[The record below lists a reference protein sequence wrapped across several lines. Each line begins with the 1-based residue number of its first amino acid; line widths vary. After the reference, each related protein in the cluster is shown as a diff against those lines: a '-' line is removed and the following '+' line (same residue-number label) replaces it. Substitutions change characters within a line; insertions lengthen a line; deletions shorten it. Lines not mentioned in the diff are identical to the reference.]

1 MVMKQILL
9 VDLGKQFGGAE
20 QYVIQIGTLLANRYQ
35 IHFLVRNSSLLSKKL
50 QEMQLGPVLEIA
62 FNRASIWGDI
72 HLVKKYLFQNQI
84 SLVHANGINSE
95 VFLAICGIQ
104 NQVKLVTTVHGIAE
118 FDRIEKRP
126 FVRTLFA
133 KMQILSLKSFHRII
147 AVSESIKENL
157 IEKKVEPQKITTIY
171 HGISVDRP
179 LPPYTMKYRP
189 LRICC
194 VGRLEKVKNIS
205 FLIEALHELTDI
217 ENIECDVYGTGS
229 ELKKLQELTVRY
241 NLQDHVRFK
250 GYSTD
255 VNQVYRSHDL
265 LVQPSLYESFGL
277 TVIEAMSNGTPVLCA
292 QVGGMKEIVHQGING
307 LLFSLEDPK
316 KLAEQIHEIANG
328 AVNLELLRENAYREI
343 QERYSIARMMGAL
356 CKVYDNE
363 RDKDDDKDCHK
374 QE

>member
-1 MVMKQILL
+1 MKQILL

-62 FNRASIWGDI
+62 FNRASVLGDI

-118 FDRIEKRP
+118 FDRIEKRL

-189 LRICC
+189 LRICY

-292 QVGGMKEIVHQGING
+292 QAGGMKEIVHHGING

-328 AVNLELLRENAYREI
+328 AINLELLRENAYREI